1 MVSLG
6 ADFAGRIGFW
16 WVERLVAVASIGVGL
31 VLDFVGF
38 SGVGSGLLIS

>member
-1 MVSLG
+1 MSLG

-16 WVERLVAVASIGVGL
+16 WVGCLVVIASIGVDL

>member
-1 MVSLG
+1 MSLG

-16 WVERLVAVASIGVGL
+16 WVGRLVVVASIGVDL